1 MKTVTASNF
10 MNDFASY
17 FRQTVKN
24 NQLVTIADE
33 NGAGVFMSEEDYN
46 GLIATLELTA
56 NPRFVSE
63 LNAADIQPLGECRVY
78 TNDEKW

>member
-10 MNDFASY
+10 LNDFASY

-56 NPRFVSE
+56 DPHFLSE
-63 LNAADIQPLGECRVY
+63 LNAANIQPLEECSVY
-78 TNDEKW
+78 TADEKW

>member
-33 NGAGVFMSEEDYN
+33 TGAGVFMSEEDYN
-46 GLIATLELTA
+46 GLIVTLELTSD
-56 NPRFVSE
+56 PRFVSE
-63 LNAADIQPLGECRVY
+63 LNAADIQPLEECRVY
-78 TNDEKW
+78 TTDEKW